1 MSRQFLSFVLDGAL
15 YAVEVAQVQ
24 EVLEYTQPVRL
35 PCTIDYVEG
44 LISSREQGIS
54 VVNLRK
60 KFELKTVEPTKKT
73 RIIIIEIAHTE
84 NDVTSVVTFGAIADS
99 VEEVIDLE
107 EDTIEPAPK
116 FGNNISGEYIRGIG
130 KKDNKFII
138 ILDIDKVFSTEESCR
153 SKIIKAPGIPG
164 FSIFRLVVFEKL
176 YVYLYTKTVH
186 KLHFIAIFYLKV
198 LDFIG

>member
-73 RIIIIEIAHTE
+73 RIIIIEINHVDGD
-84 NDVTSVVTFGAIADS
+84 NVSLVTFGAIADS

-138 ILDIDKVFSTEESCR
+138 ILDIDKVFSTEE
-153 SKIIKAPGIPG
+153 IVALKAA
-164 FSIFRLVVFEKL
+164 VVK
-176 YVYLYTKTVH
+176 
-186 KLHFIAIFYLKV
+186 
-198 LDFIG
+198 

>member
-73 RIIIIEIAHTE
+73 RIIIIEINHVDGD
-84 NDVTSVVTFGAIADS
+84 NVSVVTFGAIADS

-130 KKDNKFII
+130 KKENKFII
-138 ILDIDKVFSTEESCR
+138 ILDIDKVFSTEE
-153 SKIIKAPGIPG
+153 IVALKAA
-164 FSIFRLVVFEKL
+164 VVK
-176 YVYLYTKTVH
+176 
-186 KLHFIAIFYLKV
+186 
-198 LDFIG
+198 

>member
-54 VVNLRK
+54 VVNLRR
-60 KFELKTVEPTKKT
+60 KFNLSETEPTKKT
-73 RIIIIEIAHTE
+73 RSIIIEITHME
-84 NDVTSVVTFGAIADS
+84 NDEKTVTTFGAIADS

-138 ILDIDKVFSTEESCR
+138 ILDIDKVFSLEEIAALKSV
-153 SKIIKAPGIPG
+153 IK
-164 FSIFRLVVFEKL
+164 
-176 YVYLYTKTVH
+176 
-186 KLHFIAIFYLKV
+186 
-198 LDFIG
+198 

>member
-73 RIIIIEIAHTE
+73 RIIIIEINHVDGD
-84 NDVTSVVTFGAIADS
+84 DVSVVTFGAIADS

-138 ILDIDKVFSTEESCR
+138 ILDSDWNQTGTILRRR
-153 SKIIKAPGIPG
+153 S
-164 FSIFRLVVFEKL
+164 V
-176 YVYLYTKTVH
+176 
-186 KLHFIAIFYLKV
+186 
-198 LDFIG
+198 

>member
-54 VVNLRK
+54 VVNLRR
-60 KFELKTVEPTKKT
+60 KFNLSEIEPTKKT
-73 RIIIIEIAHTE
+73 RIIIIEITHME
-84 NDVTSVVTFGAIADS
+84 NDEKTVTTFGAIADS

-130 KKDNKFII
+130 KMDNKFII
-138 ILDIDKVFSTEESCR
+138 ILDIDKVFSLEEIAALKSV
-153 SKIIKAPGIPG
+153 IK
-164 FSIFRLVVFEKL
+164 
-176 YVYLYTKTVH
+176 
-186 KLHFIAIFYLKV
+186 
-198 LDFIG
+198 

>member
-73 RIIIIEIAHTE
+73 RIIIIEINHVDGD
-84 NDVTSVVTFGAIADS
+84 NVSVVTFGAIADS

-138 ILDIDKVFSTEESCR
+138 ILDIDKVFSTEE
-153 SKIIKAPGIPG
+153 IVALKAA
-164 FSIFRLVVFEKL
+164 VVK
-176 YVYLYTKTVH
+176 
-186 KLHFIAIFYLKV
+186 
-198 LDFIG
+198 

>member
-84 NDVTSVVTFGAIADS
+84 NDVTSVWSHSRQCGRSNRLGRRYYRTGS
-99 VEEVIDLE
+99 
-107 EDTIEPAPK
+107 
-116 FGNNISGEYIRGIG
+116 
-130 KKDNKFII
+130 
-138 ILDIDKVFSTEESCR
+138 KVW
-153 SKIIKAPGIPG
+153 
-164 FSIFRLVVFEKL
+164 
-176 YVYLYTKTVH
+176 
-186 KLHFIAIFYLKV
+186 
-198 LDFIG
+198 

>member
-54 VVNLRK
+54 VVNLRR
-60 KFELKTVEPTKKT
+60 KFNLAETEPTKKT
-73 RIIIIEIAHTE
+73 RIIIIEITHVE
-84 NDVTSVVTFGAIADS
+84 NDEKTITTFGAIADS

-138 ILDIDKVFSTEESCR
+138 ILDIDKVFSLEEIAALKSV
-153 SKIIKAPGIPG
+153 IK
-164 FSIFRLVVFEKL
+164 
-176 YVYLYTKTVH
+176 
-186 KLHFIAIFYLKV
+186 
-198 LDFIG
+198 

>member
-54 VVNLRK
+54 VVNLRR
-60 KFELKTVEPTKKT
+60 KFNLSEIEPTKKT
-73 RIIIIEIAHTE
+73 RIIIIEITHME
-84 NDVTSVVTFGAIADS
+84 NDEKTVTTFGAIADS

-138 ILDIDKVFSTEESCR
+138 ILDIDKVFSLEEIAALNSV
-153 SKIIKAPGIPG
+153 IK
-164 FSIFRLVVFEKL
+164 
-176 YVYLYTKTVH
+176 
-186 KLHFIAIFYLKV
+186 
-198 LDFIG
+198 

>member
-73 RIIIIEIAHTE
+73 RIIIIEINHVDGD
-84 NDVTSVVTFGAIADS
+84 DVSVVTFGAIADS

-138 ILDIDKVFSTEESCR
+138 ILDIDKVFSTEE
-153 SKIIKAPGIPG
+153 IVALKAA
-164 FSIFRLVVFEKL
+164 VVK
-176 YVYLYTKTVH
+176 
-186 KLHFIAIFYLKV
+186 
-198 LDFIG
+198 

>member
-73 RIIIIEIAHTE
+73 RIIIIEINHV
-84 NDVTSVVTFGAIADS
+84 NGDDVSVITFGAIADS

-138 ILDIDKVFSTEESCR
+138 ILDIDKVFSTEE
-153 SKIIKAPGIPG
+153 IVALKAA
-164 FSIFRLVVFEKL
+164 VVK
-176 YVYLYTKTVH
+176 
-186 KLHFIAIFYLKV
+186 
-198 LDFIG
+198 

>member
-73 RIIIIEIAHTE
+73 RIIIIEIVHTE

-138 ILDIDKVFSTEESCR
+138 ILDIDKVFSTEE
-153 SKIIKAPGIPG
+153 IVALKAA
-164 FSIFRLVVFEKL
+164 VVK
-176 YVYLYTKTVH
+176 
-186 KLHFIAIFYLKV
+186 
-198 LDFIG
+198 

>member
-73 RIIIIEIAHTE
+73 RIIIIEINHVDGD
-84 NDVTSVVTFGAIADS
+84 DVSVITFGAIADS

-138 ILDIDKVFSTEESCR
+138 ILDIDKVFSTEE
-153 SKIIKAPGIPG
+153 IVALKAA
-164 FSIFRLVVFEKL
+164 VVK
-176 YVYLYTKTVH
+176 
-186 KLHFIAIFYLKV
+186 
-198 LDFIG
+198 

>member
-1 MSRQFLSFVLDGAL
+1 MNRQFLSFVLDGAL

-60 KFELKTVEPTKKT
+60 KFNLSQVEPTKKT
-73 RIIIIEIAHTE
+73 RIIIIEITHAEDNNTT
-84 NDVTSVVTFGAIADS
+84 VTTFGAIADS

-138 ILDIDKVFSTEESCR
+138 ILDIDKVFSLEEIAALKSV
-153 SKIIKAPGIPG
+153 IK
-164 FSIFRLVVFEKL
+164 
-176 YVYLYTKTVH
+176 
-186 KLHFIAIFYLKV
+186 
-198 LDFIG
+198 

>member
-73 RIIIIEIAHTE
+73 RIIIIEITHTE

-107 EDTIEPAPK
+107 EDTIESAPK

-138 ILDIDKVFSTEESCR
+138 ILDIDRVFSTEE
-153 SKIIKAPGIPG
+153 IVALKAA
-164 FSIFRLVVFEKL
+164 VVK
-176 YVYLYTKTVH
+176 
-186 KLHFIAIFYLKV
+186 
-198 LDFIG
+198 

>member
-73 RIIIIEIAHTE
+73 RIIIIEINHV
-84 NDVTSVVTFGAIADS
+84 NGDDVSVITLGAIADS

-138 ILDIDKVFSTEESCR
+138 ILDIDKVFSTEE
-153 SKIIKAPGIPG
+153 IVALKAA
-164 FSIFRLVVFEKL
+164 VVK
-176 YVYLYTKTVH
+176 
-186 KLHFIAIFYLKV
+186 
-198 LDFIG
+198 

>member
-54 VVNLRK
+54 VVNLRR
-60 KFELKTVEPTKKT
+60 KFNLSEIEPTKKT
-73 RIIIIEIAHTE
+73 RIIIIEITHME
-84 NDVTSVVTFGAIADS
+84 NDKKTVTTFGAIADS

-138 ILDIDKVFSTEESCR
+138 ILDIDKVFSLEEIAALKSV
-153 SKIIKAPGIPG
+153 IK
-164 FSIFRLVVFEKL
+164 
-176 YVYLYTKTVH
+176 
-186 KLHFIAIFYLKV
+186 
-198 LDFIG
+198 

>member
-73 RIIIIEIAHTE
+73 RIIIIEINHV
-84 NDVTSVVTFGAIADS
+84 NGDDVSVITFGAIADS

-107 EDTIEPAPK
+107 EDIIEPAPK

-138 ILDIDKVFSTEESCR
+138 ILDIDKVFSTEE
-153 SKIIKAPGIPG
+153 IIALKAA
-164 FSIFRLVVFEKL
+164 VVK
-176 YVYLYTKTVH
+176 
-186 KLHFIAIFYLKV
+186 
-198 LDFIG
+198 

>member
-54 VVNLRK
+54 VVNLRR
-60 KFELKTVEPTKKT
+60 KFNLSEIEPTKKT
-73 RIIIIEIAHTE
+73 RIIIIEITHME
-84 NDVTSVVTFGAIADS
+84 NDEKTVTTFGAIADS

-138 ILDIDKVFSTEESCR
+138 ILDIDKVFSLEEIAALKSV
-153 SKIIKAPGIPG
+153 IK
-164 FSIFRLVVFEKL
+164 
-176 YVYLYTKTVH
+176 
-186 KLHFIAIFYLKV
+186 
-198 LDFIG
+198 

>member
-60 KFELKTVEPTKKT
+60 KFELKTVDPTKKT
-73 RIIIIEIAHTE
+73 RIIIIEITHVDGD
-84 NDVTSVVTFGAIADS
+84 NVSMVTFGAIADS

-138 ILDIDKVFSTEESCR
+138 ILDIDKVFSTEEIVALKS
-153 SKIIKAPGIPG
+153 A
-164 FSIFRLVVFEKL
+164 VVK
-176 YVYLYTKTVH
+176 
-186 KLHFIAIFYLKV
+186 
-198 LDFIG
+198 

>member
-60 KFELKTVEPTKKT
+60 KFELKTVDPTKKT
-73 RIIIIEIAHTE
+73 RIIIIEITHVDGD
-84 NDVTSVVTFGAIADS
+84 NVSMVTFGAIADS

-138 ILDIDKVFSTEESCR
+138 ILDIDKVFSTEE
-153 SKIIKAPGIPG
+153 IVALKAA
-164 FSIFRLVVFEKL
+164 VVK
-176 YVYLYTKTVH
+176 
-186 KLHFIAIFYLKV
+186 
-198 LDFIG
+198 

>member
-44 LISSREQGIS
+44 PISSREQGIS

-73 RIIIIEIAHTE
+73 RIIIIEINHV
-84 NDVTSVVTFGAIADS
+84 NGDDVSVITFGAIADS

-107 EDTIEPAPK
+107 EDIIEPAPK

-138 ILDIDKVFSTEESCR
+138 ILDIDKVFSTEE
-153 SKIIKAPGIPG
+153 IVALKAA
-164 FSIFRLVVFEKL
+164 VVK
-176 YVYLYTKTVH
+176 
-186 KLHFIAIFYLKV
+186 
-198 LDFIG
+198 

>member
-35 PCTIDYVEG
+35 PCTIEYVEG

-60 KFELKTVEPTKKT
+60 KFDLPTVEPSKKT

-84 NDVTSVVTFGAIADS
+84 DEETHIITFGAIADS

-138 ILDIDKVFSTEESCR
+138 ILDIDKVFSSEEIS
-153 SKIIKAPGIPG
+153 A
-164 FSIFRLVVFEKL
+164 L
-176 YVYLYTKTVH
+176 KTVST
-186 KLHFIAIFYLKV
+186 K
-198 LDFIG
+198 

>member
-73 RIIIIEIAHTE
+73 RIIIIEINHVDGD
-84 NDVTSVVTFGAIADS
+84 DVSVVTFGAIADS

-138 ILDIDKVFSTEESCR
+138 ILDIDKVFSTEEIVADRKS
-153 SKIIKAPGIPG
+153 
-164 FSIFRLVVFEKL
+164 VV
-176 YVYLYTKTVH
+176 
-186 KLHFIAIFYLKV
+186 
-198 LDFIG
+198 

>member
-73 RIIIIEIAHTE
+73 RIIIIEINHVDGD
-84 NDVTSVVTFGAIADS
+84 DVSIVTFGAIADS

-138 ILDIDKVFSTEESCR
+138 ILDIDKVFSTEE
-153 SKIIKAPGIPG
+153 IVALKAA
-164 FSIFRLVVFEKL
+164 VVK
-176 YVYLYTKTVH
+176 
-186 KLHFIAIFYLKV
+186 
-198 LDFIG
+198 

>member
-84 NDVTSVVTFGAIADS
+84 NDVTSVVTFEAIADS

-138 ILDIDKVFSTEESCR
+138 ILDIDKVFSTEE
-153 SKIIKAPGIPG
+153 IVALKAA
-164 FSIFRLVVFEKL
+164 VVK
-176 YVYLYTKTVH
+176 
-186 KLHFIAIFYLKV
+186 
-198 LDFIG
+198 

>member
-44 LISSREQGIS
+44 LISSQEQGIS
-54 VVNLRK
+54 VVNLRR
-60 KFELKTVEPTKKT
+60 KFNLSEIEPTKKT
-73 RIIIIEIAHTE
+73 RIIIIEITHME
-84 NDVTSVVTFGAIADS
+84 NDEKTVTTFGAIADS

-138 ILDIDKVFSTEESCR
+138 ILDIDKVFSLEEIAALKSV
-153 SKIIKAPGIPG
+153 IK
-164 FSIFRLVVFEKL
+164 
-176 YVYLYTKTVH
+176 
-186 KLHFIAIFYLKV
+186 
-198 LDFIG
+198 

>member
-54 VVNLRK
+54 VVNLRR
-60 KFELKTVEPTKKT
+60 KFNLSEIEPTKKT
-73 RIIIIEIAHTE
+73 RIIIIEITHME
-84 NDVTSVVTFGAIADS
+84 NDEKTVTTFGAIADS

-138 ILDIDKVFSTEESCR
+138 ILDIDKVFSLDEIAALKSV
-153 SKIIKAPGIPG
+153 IK
-164 FSIFRLVVFEKL
+164 
-176 YVYLYTKTVH
+176 
-186 KLHFIAIFYLKV
+186 
-198 LDFIG
+198 

>member
-54 VVNLRK
+54 VVNLRR
-60 KFELKTVEPTKKT
+60 KFNLSETEPTKKT
-73 RIIIIEIAHTE
+73 RIIIIEITHME
-84 NDVTSVVTFGAIADS
+84 NDEKTVTTFGAIADS

-138 ILDIDKVFSTEESCR
+138 ILDIDKVFSLEEIAALKSV
-153 SKIIKAPGIPG
+153 IK
-164 FSIFRLVVFEKL
+164 
-176 YVYLYTKTVH
+176 
-186 KLHFIAIFYLKV
+186 
-198 LDFIG
+198 

>member
-73 RIIIIEIAHTE
+73 RIIIIEINHV
-84 NDVTSVVTFGAIADS
+84 NGDDVSVITFGAIADS

-107 EDTIEPAPK
+107 EDIIEPAPK

-138 ILDIDKVFSTEESCR
+138 ILDIDKVFSTEE
-153 SKIIKAPGIPG
+153 IVALKAA
-164 FSIFRLVVFEKL
+164 VVK
-176 YVYLYTKTVH
+176 
-186 KLHFIAIFYLKV
+186 
-198 LDFIG
+198 